1 MKRVAWNMEQNMKKI
16 LAIDWGEKRIGLALS
31 EDGHFAFP
39 FKVIE
44 NTNPSFDPPLR
55 KGRTIEELE
64 NILAER
70 KIEKIIL
77 GWPIG
82 LSGNETDKTKEVEKF
97 YQELLKL
104 GIPIEKI
111 DERYSTKMVPNEGR
125 GVDMKDA
132 VSAQILLQEYLDM
145 GR

>member
-1 MKRVAWNMEQNMKKI
+1 MSCVIRDMSL

-31 EDGHFAFP
+31 EDGLFAFP

-55 KGRTIEELE
+55 KGRINVLDELQE
-64 NILAER
+64 IIKER
-70 KIEKIIL
+70 NIEKIIL

-82 LSGNETDKTKEVEKF
+82 LSGSETDKTKEVGVF

-104 GIPIEKI
+104 GIPVEKI
-111 DERYSTKMVPNEGR
+111 DERYSTKMVPHEGR